1 MDIKNK
7 DLGPQLKKNNIFVV
21 GTGEESYILVFNIYW
36 KIIIYL
42 KIVRGK
48 FSEYKYKR
56 GKKTLRKCQKN
67 VRPSRMMMISK

>member
-21 GTGEESYILVFNIYW
+21 GIGELSYILVFNIYW

-56 GKKTLRKCQKN
+56 GKKL
-67 VRPSRMMMISK
+67 

>member
-21 GTGEESYILVFNIYW
+21 GIGELSYILVFNIYW

-56 GKKTLRKCQKN
+56 
-67 VRPSRMMMISK
+67 

>member
-21 GTGEESYILVFNIYW
+21 GIGELSYILVFNIYW

-42 KIVRGK
+42 KIVHR
-48 FSEYKYKR
+48 
-56 GKKTLRKCQKN
+56 RK
-67 VRPSRMMMISK
+67 I

>member
-21 GTGEESYILVFNIYW
+21 GIGELSYILVFNIYW

-48 FSEYKYKR
+48 SSEYKYKR
-56 GKKTLRKCQKN
+56 GKKL
-67 VRPSRMMMISK
+67 